1 MFAAYRDCLREN
13 RTEAE
18 SLLDSLRITYSE
30 FFRNPLTFALLE
42 QRVLPAL
49 IERKALTGEE
59 IRIWSAACAAG
70 EEPYSIAILLDQI
83 ASATGKAIPARIFAT
98 DIGEEGLATARVGSY
113 NASALRNVTL
123 KHLQDCFTSRGDRY
137 CILPRLRE
145 NIHFSAYDLLDER
158 TSCPP
163 SSIFG
168 EFDLI
173 FCNNMLFYYRVE
185 IRSFLIAKLQRC
197 MAPEGY
203 LASGEAEREIV
214 GTASGLRAV
223 FPYAAIFTRR
233 NRR

>member
-1 MFAAYRDCLREN
+1 
-13 RTEAE
+13 T
-18 SLLDSLRITYSE
+18 
-30 FFRNPLTFALLE
+30 
-42 QRVLPAL
+42 
-49 IERKALTGEE
+49 
-59 IRIWSAACAAG
+59 
-70 EEPYSIAILLDQI
+70 
-83 ASATGKAIPARIFAT
+83 IPARIFAT

-113 NASALRNVTL
+113 SAAALRNVAL

-163 SSIFG
+163 GSIFG

-173 FCNNMLFYYRVE
+173 FCSNLLFYYRAE
-185 IRSFLIAKLQRC
+185 ICSFLITKLQRC

-203 LASGEAEREIV
+203 LVSGEVEREIV
-214 GTASGLRAV
+214 GNTAGLRAIY
-223 FPYAAIFTRR
+223 PYAAIFTRR